1 MLSWIFPLL
10 LASWLAVM
18 LLERRVRR
26 CAIDLPSPA
35 REQLA
40 AIVGESLPPPTLR
53 KAILRR
59 NFRAVFRAVQDAEF
73 LRTCALYRASIILYI
88 IVAATTL
95 VAVALA
101 FLAR

>member
-1 MLSWIFPLL
+1 MLGWIFPVLIG
-10 LASWLAVM
+10 SWLVAV
-18 LLERRVRR
+18 LLETRVRR

-40 AIVGESLPPPTLR
+40 LIVGESLAPAMLR

-59 NFRAVFRAVQDAEF
+59 DLRAVPDVEF

-88 IVAATTL
+88 IVAAVTF

-101 FLAR
+101 LVA